1 MSQLPYSLGPAQ
13 PTPEQR
19 LFLMNEDDWE
29 LFIEQCVVQLKNED
43 NYKQVYRLGGA
54 GDKGRDVC
62 GNTLDRPEEAT
73 WDLYQAKHYGD
84 SLNPSNFGGELA
96 KFIWCVYSDE
106 YKVPRS
112 YFICALKVG
121 PKLYDLVMNPH
132 DLKVWLLSEWNK
144 GAFPYPFSAELR
156 EFIEAFNF
164 EIIKIKPSSELLEI
178 HSRSPNHWDLFG
190 VLGPR
195 DKNPEVP
202 INHEEQ
208 EEIYLKELLKV
219 YEEKEGHLLKFTTLS
234 KAYQNHLTQQRRLF
248 YSAEG
253 LNRFSRDKLPGAFD
267 ELLEQVEV
275 GVGND
280 LMYLHPTSFDKLH
293 QVLKTASSLQV
304 TSNPLHAR
312 LRAGDLQGSCHHLVN
327 QQKIHWIDTDE

>member
-1 MSQLPYSLGPAQ
+1 MSQLPYNTGPAQ

-29 LFIEQCVVQLKNED
+29 LFIEQCVVQLKNEK
-43 NYKQVYRLGGA
+43 NYKQVHRLGGA

-62 GNTLDRPEEAT
+62 GNTLDRPEAGT

-84 SLNPSNFGGELA
+84 SLSPSNFGGELA
-96 KFIWCVYSDE
+96 KFIWCVFKDE
-106 YKVPRS
+106 YKIPRN

-121 PKLYDLVMNPH
+121 PKLYDLVMKPA
-132 DLKVWLLSEWNK
+132 DLKEWILTTWKK
-144 GAFPYPFSAELR
+144 GEFSYAFSKEL
-156 EFIEAFNF
+156 ENFINVFDF
-164 EIIKIKPSSELLEI
+164 EIIKIKPSNELLEI
-178 HSRSPNHWDLFG
+178 HARSPNHWSLFG

-195 DKNPEVP
+195 EQNPEVP
-202 INHEEQ
+202 TTHEKK

-219 YEEKEGHLLKFTTLS
+219 YKEVGGNLLELTTLS
-234 KAYQNHLTQQRRLF
+234 KPFNKHLMMQRRLF

-267 ELLEQVEV
+267 ELLVQVEL
-275 GVGND
+275 GIGNE
-280 LMYLHPTSFDKLH
+280 LVYPHETGYEKIRS
-293 QVLKTASSLQV
+293 VLNVASSLQV

-312 LRAGDLQGSCHHLVN
+312 LQAGDLQGSCHHLVN
-327 QQKIHWIDTDE
+327 QERIQWIDDE